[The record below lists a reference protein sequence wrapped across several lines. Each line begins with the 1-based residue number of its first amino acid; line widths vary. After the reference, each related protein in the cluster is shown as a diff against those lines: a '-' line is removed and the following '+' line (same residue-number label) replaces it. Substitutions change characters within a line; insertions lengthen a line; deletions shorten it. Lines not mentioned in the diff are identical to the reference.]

1 MERKKL
7 FYWGVQFAGWT
18 AYFLFSILLLFS
30 TEDFIS
36 TLNLYIYAALSI
48 LAAIMVSHGIR
59 YVIIKKSLLSKPINQ
74 LVIITLFLT
83 IIAGFTLETFQ
94 HFFEEIIEIDFL
106 VDQDKQDNSSQWV
119 VVDGDTLQ
127 VANLPVD
134 SMQINTPADTLQLTN
149 GETLSSEQQEKETFQ
164 WGVFLFGV
172 SRSIILFL
180 LWSGFYYVF
189 AIVEKSRAQEILN
202 LKWEASK
209 NEIELKNLRA
219 QLNPHFLF
227 NSLNSIRALIGLN
240 PEQAKTSV
248 TQLSSLLRKSI
259 SLGKL
264 RVISLKEELDL
275 VKIYLDLE
283 QVRFE
288 ERLRPDFKI
297 SQESLSLEIPP
308 LMIQTV
314 VENAIKHGISQSID
328 GGIVRVISHKRE
340 NTLEITVSNSGLLKI
355 DQKEEGIGISNTKKR
370 LEILYG
376 KDASFSIDQV
386 DDEVVVK
393 INITYK

>member
-18 AYFLFSILLLFS
+18 AYFLSSILLLFTS
-30 TEDFIS
+30 GNMIVTFNLFADA
-36 TLNLYIYAALSI
+36 TLSMLS
-48 LAAIMVSHGIR
+48 AIIISHGIR
-59 YVIIKKSLLSKPINQ
+59 YIIIHKSLLSKSIGQ
-74 LVIITLFLT
+74 LVWITLAMT
-83 IIAGFTLETFQ
+83 IIAGFLWITCQLLIENSIESDYLVKTSATTDEPFSWG
-94 HFFEEIIEIDFL
+94 FFL
-106 VDQDKQDNSSQWV
+106 YR
-119 VVDGDTLQ
+119 
-127 VANLPVD
+127 
-134 SMQINTPADTLQLTN
+134 
-149 GETLSSEQQEKETFQ
+149 
-164 WGVFLFGV
+164 V

-180 LWSGFYYVF
+180 LWCGFYYVF
-189 AIVEKSRAQEILN
+189 AIIEKSRKQEILN

-227 NSLNSIRALIGLN
+227 NSLNSIRALIGIN
-240 PEQAKTSV
+240 PDQAKTSV
-248 TQLSSLLRKSI
+248 TQLSSLLRRSI

-264 RVISLKEELDL
+264 RVIPLKDELDL

-288 ERLRPDFKI
+288 ERLQTDFQI
-297 SQESLSLEIPP
+297 GQDSLSLEIPP

-314 VENAIKHGISQSID
+314 VENAIKHGISKSID
-328 GGIVRVISHKRE
+328 GGVIRVITKKQG
-340 NTLEITVSNSGLLKI
+340 NTLKITISNSGELGAAKS
-355 DQKEEGIGISNTKKR
+355 EVGIGISNTKKR

-376 KDASFSIDQV
+376 KDASFSIDQI

>member
-1 MERKKL
+1 LVNQKTTEDP
-7 FYWGVQFAGWT
+7 FSWGL
-18 AYFLFSILLLFS
+18 FLF
-30 TEDFIS
+30 
-36 TLNLYIYAALSI
+36 
-48 LAAIMVSHGIR
+48 R
-59 YVIIKKSLLSKPINQ
+59 
-74 LVIITLFLT
+74 
-83 IIAGFTLETFQ
+83 
-94 HFFEEIIEIDFL
+94 
-106 VDQDKQDNSSQWV
+106 
-119 VVDGDTLQ
+119 
-127 VANLPVD
+127 
-134 SMQINTPADTLQLTN
+134 
-149 GETLSSEQQEKETFQ
+149 
-164 WGVFLFGV
+164 V

-180 LWSGFYYVF
+180 LWCGFYYVF
-189 AIVEKSRAQEILN
+189 AIREKSRAQEILN

-240 PEQAKTSV
+240 PNQAKTSV
-248 TQLSSLLRKSI
+248 TQLSTLLRRSI

-264 RVISLKEELDL
+264 RVIPLKEELDL

-288 ERLRPDFKI
+288 ERLRTGFQI
-297 SQESLSLEIPP
+297 SQDSLSLEIPP

-314 VENAIKHGISQSID
+314 VENAIKHGISKSID
-328 GGIVRVISHKRE
+328 GGIINVITEKKGS
-340 NTLEITVSNSGLLKI
+340 TLSITVRNSGQLNSSL
-355 DQKEEGIGISNTKKR
+355 DEAGIGISNTKKR

-376 KDASFSIDQV
+376 KDASFSINQI

>member
-7 FYWGVQFAGWT
+7 LYWGVQFACWS

-30 TEDFIS
+30 LGDMVATF
-36 TLNLYIYAALSI
+36 NLYADATLSVLTAI
-48 LAAIMVSHGIR
+48 LISHGIR
-59 YVIIKKSLLSKPINQ
+59 YIIIRKSLLSKSISQ
-74 LVIITLFLT
+74 LVWITLLMT
-83 IIAGFTLETFQ
+83 IVAGFLWITCQLF
-94 HFFEEIIEIDFL
+94 IEHTIESDYL
-106 VDQDKQDNSSQWV
+106 VNPK
-119 VVDGDTLQ
+119 
-127 VANLPVD
+127 
-134 SMQINTPADTLQLTN
+134 NTDEPFSW
-149 GETLSSEQQEKETFQ
+149 EF
-164 WGVFLFGV
+164 FLFRV

-202 LKWEASK
+202 LKWEALK

-240 PEQAKTSV
+240 PNQAKTSV
-248 TQLSSLLRKSI
+248 TQLSALLRKSI

-288 ERLRPDFKI
+288 ERLQTDFQI
-297 SQESLSLEIPP
+297 AQDSLSLEIPP

-328 GGIVRVISHKRE
+328 GGIVRVITKKRE
-340 NTLEITVSNSGLLKI
+340 GTLEITVSNSGQLSSG
-355 DQKEEGIGISNTKKR
+355 DNEAGIGISNTKKR

-376 KDASFSIDQV
+376 RDAHFSINQI

>member
-36 TLNLYIYAALSI
+36 TFNLYIYAALSI

-74 LVIITLFLT
+74 LVIITLFLS

-149 GETLSSEQQEKETFQ
+149 GETLSSEEQEEEPFQ

-248 TQLSSLLRKSI
+248 TQLSSLLRKTI
-259 SLGKL
+259 CLGKL

-288 ERLRPDFKI
+288 ERLSTDFQI

-376 KDASFSIDQV
+376 KDASFSISQV

>member
-134 SMQINTPADTLQLTN
+134 SMQINKPADTLQLTN
-149 GETLSSEQQEKETFQ
+149 GETLSSEQQEEEPFQ

-248 TQLSSLLRKSI
+248 TQLSSLLRKTI
-259 SLGKL
+259 CLGKL

-288 ERLRPDFKI
+288 ERLSTDFQI

-340 NTLEITVSNSGLLKI
+340 NTLEITVSNSGFLKI

-376 KDASFSIDQV
+376 KDASFSINQV

>member
-36 TLNLYIYAALSI
+36 TFNLYIYAALSI

-74 LVIITLFLT
+74 LVIITLFLS

-119 VVDGDTLQ
+119 VVDEDTLQ

-149 GETLSSEQQEKETFQ
+149 GETLSSEQQEEEPFQ

-288 ERLRPDFKI
+288 ERLSTDFQI

-376 KDASFSIDQV
+376 KDASFSISQV

>member
-7 FYWGVQFAGWT
+7 LYWGVQFAGWT
-18 AYFLFSILLLFS
+18 TYFLFSILLLFT
-30 TEDFIS
+30 TEAFIS
-36 TLNLYIYAALSI
+36 TLNLYIYAALLI
-48 LAAIMVSHGIR
+48 LAAIMISHGIR

-74 LVIITLFLT
+74 LILITLFLA
-83 IIAGFTLETFQ
+83 IVAGFTMETFQ
-94 HFFEEIIEIDFL
+94 FFFEELIEIDFL
-106 VDQDKQDNSSQWV
+106 VDPEEQDE
-119 VVDGDTLQ
+119 
-127 VANLPVD
+127 P
-134 SMQINTPADTLQLTN
+134 
-149 GETLSSEQQEKETFQ
+149 FQ
-164 WGVFLFGV
+164 WGTFLFGV

-240 PEQAKTSV
+240 PDQAKTSV
-248 TQLSSLLRKSI
+248 TQLSALLRKSI

-264 RVISLKEELDL
+264 RVIPLKEELDL

-288 ERLRPDFKI
+288 ERLQTDFQI
-297 SQESLSLEIPP
+297 AQDTLSLEIPP

-314 VENAIKHGISQSID
+314 VENAIKHGISQAID
-328 GGIVRVISHKRE
+328 GGVVRVITKKMAD
-340 NTLEITVSNSGLLKI
+340 TLEITVSNSGQLTSA
-355 DQKEEGIGISNTKKR
+355 DSEAGIGISNTKKR
-370 LEILYG
+370 LAILYG
-376 KDASFSIDQV
+376 KDAHFSIQQI

>member
-36 TLNLYIYAALSI
+36 TFNLYIYAALSI

-74 LVIITLFLT
+74 LVIITLFLS

-134 SMQINTPADTLQLTN
+134 SMQINKPADTLQLTN
-149 GETLSSEQQEKETFQ
+149 GETLSSEEQEEEPFQ

-248 TQLSSLLRKSI
+248 TQLSSLLRKTI
-259 SLGKL
+259 CLGKL

-288 ERLRPDFKI
+288 ERLSTDFQI

-376 KDASFSIDQV
+376 KDASFSISQV

>member
-7 FYWGVQFAGWT
+7 LYWGVQFAGWT
-18 AYFLFSILLLFS
+18 TYFLFSILLLFS

-36 TLNLYIYAALSI
+36 TVNLYIYAALSI

-59 YVIIKKSLLSKPINQ
+59 YIIIKKSLLSKPINQ
-74 LVIITLFLT
+74 LILITLLIT
-83 IIAGFTLETFQ
+83 IVAGFTLETFQ

-106 VDQDKQDNSSQWV
+106 VNADQKDESF
-119 VVDGDTLQ
+119 
-127 VANLPVD
+127 
-134 SMQINTPADTLQLTN
+134 QLAT
-149 GETLSSEQQEKETFQ
+149 
-164 WGVFLFGV
+164 FLFGV

-180 LWSGFYYVF
+180 VWSGFYYVF
-189 AIVEKSRAQEILN
+189 AIIEKSRAQEILN

-227 NSLNSIRALIGLN
+227 NSLNSIRALVGIN
-240 PEQAKTSV
+240 PDQAKTSV
-248 TQLSSLLRKSI
+248 TQLSMLLRRSI

-264 RVISLKEELDL
+264 REIPLKEELDL

-288 ERLRPDFKI
+288 ERLQTDFQI
-297 SQESLSLEIPP
+297 SQDSLPLEIPP

-314 VENAIKHGISQSID
+314 VENAIKHGISKSID
-328 GGIVRVISHKRE
+328 GGVIRVISKKVGD
-340 NTLEITVSNSGLLKI
+340 TLDITVSNSGELAQN
-355 DQKEEGIGISNTKKR
+355 DDEGGIGISNTKKR

-376 KDASFSIDQV
+376 KDARFSISQI

>member
-36 TLNLYIYAALSI
+36 TFNLYIYAALSI

-74 LVIITLFLT
+74 LVIITLFLS

-149 GETLSSEQQEKETFQ
+149 GETLSSEEQEEEPFQ

-288 ERLRPDFKI
+288 ERLSTDFQI

-376 KDASFSIDQV
+376 KDASFSINQV

>member
-36 TLNLYIYAALSI
+36 TFNLYIYAALSI

-74 LVIITLFLT
+74 LVIITLFLS

-119 VVDGDTLQ
+119 VVDEDTLQ

-134 SMQINTPADTLQLTN
+134 SMKINTPADTLQLTN
-149 GETLSSEQQEKETFQ
+149 GETLSSEQQEEEPFQ

-264 RVISLKEELDL
+264 RVISLKEE
-275 VKIYLDLE
+275 
-283 QVRFE
+283 
-288 ERLRPDFKI
+288 
-297 SQESLSLEIPP
+297 
-308 LMIQTV
+308 
-314 VENAIKHGISQSID
+314 
-328 GGIVRVISHKRE
+328 
-340 NTLEITVSNSGLLKI
+340 
-355 DQKEEGIGISNTKKR
+355 
-370 LEILYG
+370 
-376 KDASFSIDQV
+376 
-386 DDEVVVK
+386 
-393 INITYK
+393 

>member
-30 TEDFIS
+30 TEDFVS
-36 TLNLYIYAALSI
+36 TFNLYIYAALSI
-48 LAAIMVSHGIR
+48 LAAIMTSHGIR
-59 YVIIKKSLLSKPINQ
+59 YVIISKSLLSKPINQ
-74 LVIITLFLT
+74 LILITLFLA
-83 IIAGFTLETFQ
+83 IAAGFVLETFQ
-94 HFFEEIIEIDFL
+94 HFFEKIIDIDFL
-106 VDQDKQDNSSQWV
+106 VNPEAEEEDFKWASFFF
-119 VVDGDTLQ
+119 
-127 VANLPVD
+127 A
-134 SMQINTPADTLQLTN
+134 
-149 GETLSSEQQEKETFQ
+149 
-164 WGVFLFGV
+164 V

-227 NSLNSIRALIGLN
+227 NSLNSIRALIGIN
-240 PEQAKTSV
+240 PDQAKTSV
-248 TQLSSLLRKSI
+248 TQLSALLRKSI

-264 RVISLKEELDL
+264 RVIPLKEELDL

-288 ERLRPDFKI
+288 ERLRTDFQI
-297 SQESLSLEIPP
+297 AQDSLLFEIPP

-314 VENAIKHGISQSID
+314 VENAIKHGISKAID
-328 GGIVRVISHKRE
+328 GGIVRVVAKKRE
-340 NTLEITVSNSGLLKI
+340 STLEITVSNSGLLNPG
-355 DQKEEGIGISNTKKR
+355 DSEMGIGILNTKKR
-370 LEILYG
+370 LAILYG
-376 KDASFSIDQV
+376 RDASFSIKQIE
-386 DDEVVVK
+386 DEVVVK

>member
-1 MERKKL
+1 MERKTL

-36 TLNLYIYAALSI
+36 TFNLYIYAALSI

-74 LVIITLFLT
+74 LVIITLFLS

-149 GETLSSEQQEKETFQ
+149 GETLSSEQQEEEPFQ

-288 ERLRPDFKI
+288 ERLSTDFQI

-328 GGIVRVISHKRE
+328 GGIVRVISNKRE

-376 KDASFSIDQV
+376 KDASFSISQV

>member
-1 MERKKL
+1 M
-7 FYWGVQFAGWT
+7 
-18 AYFLFSILLLFS
+18 
-30 TEDFIS
+30 
-36 TLNLYIYAALSI
+36 
-48 LAAIMVSHGIR
+48 
-59 YVIIKKSLLSKPINQ
+59 
-74 LVIITLFLT
+74 
-83 IIAGFTLETFQ
+83 ETFQ

>member
-1 MERKKL
+1 MERKTL

-36 TLNLYIYAALSI
+36 TFNLYIYAALSI

-74 LVIITLFLT
+74 LVIITLFLS

-149 GETLSSEQQEKETFQ
+149 GETLSSEQQEEEPFQ

-288 ERLRPDFKI
+288 ERLSTDFQI

-328 GGIVRVISHKRE
+328 GGIVRVISNKRE

-376 KDASFSIDQV
+376 KDASFSISQL

>member
-36 TLNLYIYAALSI
+36 TFNLYIYAALSI

-74 LVIITLFLT
+74 LVIITLFLS

-149 GETLSSEQQEKETFQ
+149 GETLSSEQQEEEPFQ

-288 ERLRPDFKI
+288 ERLSTDFQI

-376 KDASFSIDQV
+376 KDASFSISQV